1 MAIDE
6 TKMEPKPTPT
16 RSPHKQPALEEIV
29 QALRDELP
37 ELRQHYGVCSLGVF
51 GSYVRGEQER
61 GSDLDIL
68 VEFDR
73 VPTLFE
79 FVRLER
85 HLSQQLGVPVD
96 LVMKTA
102 LKPAIGRY
110 ILEEVVSV

>member
-1 MAIDE
+1 MAVDK
-6 TKMEPKPTPT
+6 TQMDAN
-16 RSPHKQPALEEIV
+16 SDLAQAPHKQPALDEV
-29 QALRDELP
+29 LRALRDHLP
-37 ELRQHYGVCSLGVF
+37 ELRQRYGVRSLGIF
-51 GSYVRGEQER
+51 GSYVRGEQEGR
-61 GSDLDIL
+61 SDLDIL

-102 LKPAIGRY
+102 LKPTIGRY